1 MRVNSILVIFKA
13 MRLDEITLGGNVER
27 KKQQAL
33 ERVLRISNNRGRG
46 ENEELAV
53 TLRLA

>member
-1 MRVNSILVIFKA
+1 